1 MVLNK
6 IEKNSYF
13 INNLEEGIIT
23 IMDFPLMENPKK
35 TAKPVLIFFLL
46 DFLRWKYENTK

>member
-23 IMDFPLMENPKK
+23 IMDFPLMEKQKRLQN
-35 TAKPVLIFFLL
+35 LF
-46 DFLRWKYENTK
+46 